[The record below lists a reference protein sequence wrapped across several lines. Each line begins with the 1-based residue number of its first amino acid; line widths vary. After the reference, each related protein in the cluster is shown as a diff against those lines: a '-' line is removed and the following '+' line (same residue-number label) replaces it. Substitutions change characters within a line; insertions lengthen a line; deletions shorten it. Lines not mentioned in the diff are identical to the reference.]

1 MPGDLPPD
9 EIAAALHRV
18 ADRIAHYLEAV
29 GDHPVLPRVA
39 PGEVAVRL
47 PASPPL
53 AAEPIDLV
61 LDDYERLI
69 EPNLTHWNHPGFLA
83 YFANTGSGPGIVA
96 EALSAA
102 VNVNAMLWRTAPAAT
117 ELEER
122 VCDWLRQMLGLP
134 EAFRGHL
141 NDTASIG
148 TLLALA
154 AARERTG
161 LEIRERGLAGRSD
174 VPPLVVYASDHAHS
188 SVDKAVLTLGLGLE
202 NLRRIGS
209 DEAFRM
215 DPGLLERA
223 ILEDRLAGRRPLAI
237 VGTAGTTSSSSVD
250 PLEAVGEVAAR
261 HRLWFHVDAAY
272 AGSAAICP
280 ELQPLFAGWEWA
292 DSIVVNPHK
301 WLFVPFDCSAL
312 YVRDVEEL
320 KRTFTVVP
328 EILRTSDGE
337 VTNLMDLGIQLGR
350 KFRALKLWMVIRAF
364 GVEGLQAAIREHC
377 RLARH
382 LAERIASHP
391 QFEVVAP
398 VPFSTVC
405 FRWTAPGTLT
415 EQDVANERL
424 LAAVNAAG
432 PVLLSHTRLDGRTV
446 LRVAIGNLKTTQHH
460 IDRAWQIIREAAEK
474 QQQRIG

>member
-1 MPGDLPPD
+1 
-9 EIAAALHRV
+9 
-18 ADRIAHYLEAV
+18 
-29 GDHPVLPRVA
+29 
-39 PGEVAVRL
+39 
-47 PASPPL
+47 
-53 AAEPIDLV
+53 
-61 LDDYERLI
+61 I
-69 EPNLTHWNHPGFLA
+69 EPNVTHWNHPGFLA
-83 YFANTGSGPGIVA
+83 YFAITGSAPGIVA

-102 VNVNAMLWRTAPAAT
+102 LNVNAMLWRTAPAAT

-154 AARERTG
+154 VARERAG
-161 LEIRERGLAGRSD
+161 LDVRERGLAGR
-174 VPPLVVYASDHAHS
+174 PELPTLVVYASDQAHS

-202 NLRRIGS
+202 NLRRVGS
-209 DEAFRM
+209 DERFRL

-223 ILEDRLAGRRPLAI
+223 ILEDRLAGRLPLA
-237 VGTAGTTSSSSVD
+237 VVATAGTTSSTSVD

-272 AGSAAICP
+272 AGSAAVCP

-312 YVRDVEEL
+312 YVRDVGEL
-320 KRTFTVVP
+320 KRTFSLVP
-328 EILRTSDGE
+328 EYLTSPEGE

-364 GVEGLQAAIREHC
+364 GVEGLREAIREHC
-377 RLARH
+377 RLARL

-391 QFEVVAP
+391 DFEVVAP
-398 VPFSTVC
+398 VPFSVVC
-405 FRWTAPGTLT
+405 FRWTPPGAAA
-415 EQDVANERL
+415 EQDAANERL

-432 PVLLSHTRLDGRTV
+432 PVFLSHTRLAGRYV
-446 LRVAIGNLKTTQHH
+446 LRVAIGNLKTTQEH
-460 IDRAWQIIREAAEK
+460 IERAWGLVREAAA
-474 QQQRIG
+474 RLGAGA